1 MLFYTS
7 NRSVDSGLLGVR
19 PLSEPQV
26 AEYRFWRPC
35 GRRICV
41 FGCGGAHVG
50 ETAAAKRLFKE
61 AEEVGPQNEDFT
73 TDDGGAETGRG
84 GCDFGCDGQCDEMGL
99 EEESYDIEQE
109 KQSTSTWAGR
119 RLVTD
124 WNLFL
129 TGCER
134 EGVAPF

>member
-35 GRRICV
+35 GRRICA

-50 ETAAAKRLFKE
+50 EAAAAKRLFKNVE
-61 AEEVGPQNEDFT
+61 DVIPEEEEKGDTGARDHGLGLDGACDESIVDESIVDESFN
-73 TDDGGAETGRG
+73 DDGG
-84 GCDFGCDGQCDEMGL
+84 
-99 EEESYDIEQE
+99 
-109 KQSTSTWAGR
+109 KVSTSIWAGR
-119 RLVTD
+119 RLVTN
-124 WNLFL
+124 WGQFL
-129 TGCER
+129 SGCER
-134 EGVAPF
+134 EGIAAF

>member
-61 AEEVGPQNEDFT
+61 VEEAGPQNEDFA
-73 TDDGGAETGRG
+73 DDGGVEMGRG
-84 GCDFGCDGQCDEMGL
+84 DCEFGYDGQCDEVSL
-99 EEESYDIEQE
+99 EEEGYGNELG
-109 KQSTSTWAGR
+109 KQITSTWAGR

-124 WNLFL
+124 WNQFL

-134 EGVAPF
+134 EGVAHF